1 MSDKK
6 HDGHKVPTNG
16 GGQHDEGEKPS
27 EGAGAEASA
36 EDRSVTELIEELEKT
51 RAELT
56 ELEKMRAEAK
66 ESHDKYLRLYAETE
80 NYKKRLSR
88 DAVEGQKY
96 YNEGIIKE
104 LLPVMDNLERALSHA
119 GEDDPLIEGV
129 RMVNKQFMDVLA
141 KFGVTQVESVGL
153 PFDPE
158 KQQAIM
164 QVETDEYEPGTVVE
178 EFQKGY
184 FLNERILRPAM
195 VTVAKRPAENTGE

>member
-6 HDGHKVPTNG
+6 HDGRKVPING
-16 GGQHDEGEKPS
+16 GGHNEGETPP

-36 EDRSVTELIEELEKT
+36 EERSLAELMEELEKT
-51 RAELT
+51 KAELT
-56 ELEKMRAEAK
+56 EIDKIRAEAK

-80 NYKKRLSR
+80 NYKKRMSR

-96 YNEGIIKE
+96 YNEGIIKD

-129 RMVNKQFMDVLA
+129 RMVKKQFMDVLA
-141 KFGVTQVESVGL
+141 KYGVTQVESVGL

-164 QVETDEYEPGTVVE
+164 QVDTEDYEPGTVVE

>member
-1 MSDKK
+1 VSDKK
-6 HDGHKVPTNG
+6 HEGRKVPING
-16 GGQHDEGEKPS
+16 GGQHNEGEKPL
-27 EGAGAEASA
+27 EGSGEALAE
-36 EDRSVTELIEELEKT
+36 ERSVAELMEELEKT

-56 ELEKMRAEAK
+56 ELEKIRAEAK
-66 ESHDKYLRLYAETE
+66 EAQDKYLRLYAETE
-80 NYKKRLSR
+80 NYKKRMSR

-96 YNEGIIKE
+96 YNEWIIKD

-129 RMVNKQFMDVLA
+129 RMVKKQFMDVLA
-141 KFGVTQVESVGL
+141 KYGVTQVESVGL
-153 PFDPE
+153 QFDPE

-164 QVETDEYEPGTVVE
+164 QVETEDYEPGTVVE
-178 EFQKGY
+178 EFQRGY